1 MRILTALI
9 LYVAFGATAAFAQSS
24 AYPSQPGFGTPNKSD
39 ERLRELTG
47 SLNKMLDEGERKRLA
62 DPWFLKD
69 LRDLVNRYHN
79 PWSKVILSD
88 DFSARGPAPNAPWQI
103 TAGEFRVD
111 WRYGLRSLAQAPRQ
125 QSKTSQRSSQQQG
138 DAVQQL
144 FGALLNQ
151 ALKGSQP
158 SGTSSQQQSATN
170 RNSISEIIAP
180 ITISNAFAFE
190 ADITARSLSGSHAV
204 QFELAVYQGRNRAGY
219 ELIVAGEDKSDQTFL
234 RLIRVNGRGG
244 AAIVEQATVK
254 FRFDPETPTTLLWSR
269 QPSGE
274 MEVSIGGTSVL
285 RTGDRGFRDPFDG
298 AIIRNRSGDIA
309 IRRTQISGI

>member
-1 MRILTALI
+1 MRNLTAFI

-24 AYPSQPGFGTPNKSD
+24 KYPAQTGYGTPNKSD
-39 ERLRELTG
+39 ERLRELTN
-47 SLNKMLDEGERKRLA
+47 SINKMLDEGERKRLA

-79 PWSKVILSD
+79 PWSKVVLSD
-88 DFSARGPAPNAPWQI
+88 DFSARGPAPSAPWQV
-103 TAGEFRVD
+103 TAGEFRLD
-111 WRYGLRSLAQAPRQ
+111 WRYGLRSLAQPPRQ
-125 QSKTSQRSSQQQG
+125 QSQTSSRSSQQQG

-151 ALKGSQP
+151 ALKGNQP
-158 SGTSSQQQSATN
+158 SGSSNQRQSAAH
-170 RNSISEIIAP
+170 RNGVSEIIAP
-180 ITISNAFAFE
+180 VAISNAFSFE
-190 ADITARSLSGSHAV
+190 ADITARPLSGSGAA

-219 ELIVAGEDKSDQTFL
+219 ELIVAREDKSDQTFL

-244 AAIVEQATVK
+244 AAIIEQATVK
-254 FRFDPETPTTLLWSR
+254 FQFDPETPTALLWTR
-269 QPSGE
+269 QPNGE
-274 MEVSIGGTSVL
+274 MEVTIQGTSVL

-309 IRRTQISGI
+309 IRRAKISGT